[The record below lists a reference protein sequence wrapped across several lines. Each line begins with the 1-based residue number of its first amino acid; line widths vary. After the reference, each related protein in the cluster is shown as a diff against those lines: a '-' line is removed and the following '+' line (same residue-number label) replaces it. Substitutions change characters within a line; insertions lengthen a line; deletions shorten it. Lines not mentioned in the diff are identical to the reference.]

1 MHVTSI
7 KRLWAQ
13 LNLGYMT
20 KQIYDNHKV
29 IWWEHVNVN
38 QSMTRDDFI
47 WLQNIPYLNLKHK
60 RGSWCLHTNLAISI
74 WSWIFQH
81 SKDVFFF
88 QDAGEING
96 TQIPFTNSMWVHSII
111 WPQWCHFYGCHIWRK
126 WYEIPFVH
134 LDGVWWSLYEC
145 PFSVNHYK

>member
-13 LNLGYMT
+13 LNLGYTT

-29 IWWEHVNVN
+29 IWWERVNVN

-47 WLQNIPYLNLKHK
+47 WLQNIPYLDLKHK
-60 RGSWCLHTNLAISI
+60 RGNWCLHTNLAILI

-81 SKDVFFF
+81 LKDVFFF

-96 TQIPFTNSMWVHSII
+96 TQIPFTNSM
-111 WPQWCHFYGCHIWRK
+111 
-126 WYEIPFVH
+126 
-134 LDGVWWSLYEC
+134 
-145 PFSVNHYK
+145 